1 MPATQ
6 SDKHMHVQAW
16 ERVYIGINVKGHHL
30 YYSGELLGS
39 VIGIT
44 INRSFHRSFSK
55 RKYKCLLMLTTL
67 LKHSWAENAI
77 LNKET
82 ETNDFVIQTKIL
94 SAAVF

>member
-1 MPATQ
+1 
-6 SDKHMHVQAW
+6 
-16 ERVYIGINVKGHHL
+16 
-30 YYSGELLGS
+30 
-39 VIGIT
+39 
-44 INRSFHRSFSK
+44 
-55 RKYKCLLMLTTL
+55 MLTTL